1 MVTPEVV
8 GHIDSP
14 IAPRTVAFRLVSQY
28 ADHAPADASSFL
40 PSLGPVFATR
50 FPGQQIRPASSAL
63 EVP

>member
-14 IAPRTVAFRLVSQY
+14 IAPRAVAFRLVSQY

-40 PSLGPVFATR
+40 PSLGPVFATGGDL
-50 FPGQQIRPASSAL
+50 F
-63 EVP
+63 